1 MSQAD
6 LHAANKQAA
15 ARGGGAAADLDWHL
29 EYSFKAQFGLSDMS
43 VGSFEALAH
52 RLASNS
58 SANGTKQWVR
68 SIYVQMCVCGGGSSL
83 LYTHSMLAP
92 PVASECCQP
101 TVRLVD

>member
-15 ARGGGAAADLDWHL
+15 ADLDWEL

-68 SIYVQMCVCGGGSSL
+68 SIYLNHSTTVQMCVCGGGVQSPIYPQHACSTRCQRVLSANCSS
-83 LYTHSMLAP
+83 
-92 PVASECCQP
+92 C
-101 TVRLVD
+101 